1 MATRKNPNA
10 KQKKQVQARVKKEF
24 GRIVCEKCGSKPR
37 GVNLEYHHKN
47 MRNYDT
53 RPNNLV
59 LVCPTC
65 HKRLDNKYTKRVHR
79 DVFGN
84 KRVTRVKKK
93 KPKPKIK
100 KQKVGETIIKKLKDS
115 SGKLRSYK
123 VKKLARG
130 KYKRTL
136 VSPKIKVKKRKKRSS
151 GFSWI

>member
-1 MATRKNPNA
+1 MARRKVPSA
-10 KQKKQVQARVKKEF
+10 CIKKIVQAKVKKKF
-24 GRIVCEKCGSKPR
+24 GRIVCEKCGKKPR

-53 RPNNLV
+53 RSTNLI

-65 HKRLDNKYTKRVHR
+65 HRRLDGKYTKRVHR
-79 DVFGN
+79 DPWGG

-93 KPKPKIK
+93 KKKPKVK

-123 VKKLARG
+123 VKKIAKG
-130 KYKRTL
+130 KYKKTL
-136 VSPKIKVKKRKKRSS
+136 VNPKRKVTKRKRKTSD
-151 GFSWI
+151 WWV